1 MAHLSFGLSCHK
13 RPRDREGRIVP
24 RSRRE
29 QARGS
34 RSGALA
40 VRVRVP
46 PADGQANRAVCRVLA
61 EALEVPASAVRLIA
75 GARSRHKRI
84 RIEGPSQELAARISA
99 LGSAPEN

>member
-1 MAHLSFGLSCHK
+1 MDAAALI
-13 RPRDREGRIVP
+13 RELADAVEFAVHVRP